1 MSEALRSGL
10 SRRQGLGGLLACAS
24 LLGDTAPAL
33 AQAPPV
39 IADWAQLYSP
49 YTAGRT
55 PQAARVLVLTPRLA
69 DNGLSVPLSVRVDS
83 PMRADDHVRR
93 VVLLSN
99 RNPRPVIAEFE
110 LGPWS
115 GKAEIATRVR
125 LNGSQEVMALVETS
139 DGQWW
144 QGKAEVEVTES
155 ACLDAG

>member
-1 MSEALRSGL
+1 MSEALHPRL
-10 SRRQGLGGLLACAS
+10 SRRQGLGGLLACACWGS
-24 LLGDTAPAL
+24 AAPAR
-33 AQAPPV
+33 AQAPP
-39 IADWAQLYSP
+39 ITADWAQLYTP

-55 PQAARVLVLTPRLA
+55 AQAARVLLLTPRLA
-69 DNGLSVPLSVRVDS
+69 DNGLSVPVTVRVDS

-139 DGQWW
+139 DGRWW
-144 QGKAEVEVTES
+144 QGTAEVEVTES

>member
-1 MSEALRSGL
+1 MSEALRPRL
-10 SRRQGLGGLLACAS
+10 SRRQGLGGLLACAWW
-24 LLGDTAPAL
+24 GHTAPAR

-39 IADWAQLYSP
+39 IADWAQLYGP
-49 YTAGRT
+49 YTGGRI

-93 VVLLSN
+93 MVLLSN

-139 DGQWW
+139 DGRWW